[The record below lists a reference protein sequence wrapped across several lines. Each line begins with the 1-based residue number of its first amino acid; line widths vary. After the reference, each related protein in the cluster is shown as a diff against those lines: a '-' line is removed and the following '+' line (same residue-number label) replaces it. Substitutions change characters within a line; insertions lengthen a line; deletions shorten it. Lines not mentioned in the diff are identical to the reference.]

1 MSISKESQAGGRTI
15 KKHINKMRD
24 PRAIL
29 EAKRARLI
37 GNIFLGTAL
46 VIDIVV
52 LVYLVCEGILLLPVY
67 FFIVVPVSM
76 FMIKMIL
83 LIPMMIL
90 KSLYKNAESIF
101 W

>member
-1 MSISKESQAGGRTI
+1 
-15 KKHINKMRD
+15 MRD

-29 EAKRARLI
+29 EAKRAGLI

-46 VIDIVV
+46 VIVLAIDIVA

-67 FFIVVPVSM
+67 FFIVVPVSL